1 MSDAAS
7 SVLDPE
13 IVPSPPPLF
22 SPEQLESHALALA
35 AEHPLAADPRRAR
48 PLLPRLDESAARL
61 EEAYQYLSTI
71 ARTDPQPVASEDWL
85 RDNYHVVQDQVREV
99 RQDLP
104 RKFYLQLPKL
114 ASPTPGEGG
123 AKGRHEGYPRVYL
136 IARELIAHTA
146 GRFDIET
153 LVDFVTAYQRVA
165 PLSIGET
172 WAIPI
177 MLRLGLVEDLRRLV
191 DEVVSARR
199 SREQAR
205 KWETALGQRR
215 PRDQH
220 DLDRLLRAEVE
231 ANGKLSAAFVVEL
244 LQWLRDQ
251 PASATPAWQAL
262 QRALGAQNDSPE
274 ELLRLEHQREATD
287 QLAIGNVITSMRLLS
302 SIEWPVF
309 FDRVSIVEQILKNDP
324 AGAYATMDFP
334 TRDRYRHSIEQLSR
348 GSKTK
353 TSELV
358 VAERAIALARASQD
372 RDPLNDRRH
381 HVGYYLISR
390 GRFELEQEVGYPPR
404 ARERLAR
411 YFFDYPVL
419 GYPGTIAVLIGLGV
433 GGLMAYGQRQGAGA
447 GALWLIGVLTLIPV
461 SELAIA
467 LLNSLLT
474 STIRP
479 RQLPKL
485 ALKHGIPAHDRTIVA
500 VPSIIDSDARIE
512 TLFHDLEVRFLAN
525 RDANLHFALLSDFAD
540 AVTQTTPDDDRL
552 VALAAQHVAALNER
566 HGADRFFLL
575 HRERRW
581 NEAQNRWMG
590 WERKRGKLHE
600 FNRLLRGATDTSFI
614 VTPVDRSLLQS
625 VKYVITL
632 DSDTHLPM
640 EAACRLVGTLSHP
653 LNRPRF
659 DATLQR
665 VTEGYGVLQ
674 PRVQVSI
681 ESSARTM
688 FAQVFSGHVGL
699 DPYTTAVSDVYQ
711 DLFHEGSYVG
721 KGIYDVDTFEA
732 ALAGRVPENM
742 LLSHDLFEGLYARAG
757 LCTDIELVD
766 DYPSNYLA
774 FAARQHRWVR
784 GDWQIARWLWRTVP
798 DAAGRIVPN
807 TLPAL
812 ARWKILDNL
821 RRSLLAPALVA
832 LFVAGWTILP
842 GSSIVWSLLGLLVLA
857 FPAYMQVGRSLTSRV
872 RGVPLREHVLAE
884 RDNLAASATQAF
896 LSTVF
901 LLHQSSLMLDGIG
914 RTLWRLLVTHRR
926 MLDWVTAN
934 HRVDVEATPRGIF
947 RRMIGAPIAGAGI
960 AVVVGIVG
968 TSRLPLAFPVIVLWA
983 LSPMLAYATG
993 RPLSHKQRPLSR
1005 SDRAAFRRTA
1015 RKTWRL
1021 FDDLVGPTDHWLIPD
1036 NVQENR
1042 REFVAHRTSPTNIG
1056 LQLLSTLA
1064 AYDFGYITV
1073 SSLLIRLEATF
1084 GTLIAMQ
1091 RYRGHFYNWY
1101 DTRTLE
1107 PLVPRYISTVDSGNL
1122 AGYLVTLRA
1131 ALLQIDENTPLIA
1144 TSFLEGLDDVAGLIE
1159 EDLVRGGA
1167 EPGKGA
1173 NTSRVKKELSRLRA
1187 ELADRPA
1194 TLEGWKA
1201 LLALIREHISAV
1213 GVLMHEIEEP
1223 FFTIEG
1229 GDNIE
1234 AAHHGEA
1241 AYWLDQAAV
1250 AVADRM
1256 RDLERPMPR
1265 AEIVERA
1272 ERLAALADDLVEET
1286 EFDFLFD
1293 TERRLFAIG
1302 FNVSEGRLDASYY
1315 DTLASEA
1322 RLASFL
1328 AIATGKIGHEHWFR
1342 LGRSLTPVGGARALL
1357 SWSASMFE
1365 YLMPL
1370 LVMRTYPGTLLHE
1383 TYGAVV
1389 QRQIQYG
1396 QRRGVPWGI
1405 SESAY
1410 YAQDLEGNYQYRAFG
1425 VPGLGLKRGLGDDL
1439 VVAPYASFL
1448 AAPIDPAAVLDNVER
1463 LRAAGLEGKF
1473 GFYEAIDYTT
1483 DRLPAQFTGTG
1494 IALPTYMAH
1503 HQGMILVSI
1512 DNAVNGSPMQNRF
1525 HADLRVQAAE
1535 LLLQER
1541 IPHLVPLKNPP
1552 IEKAEHVPSTRT
1564 VMTLRTRRYVTPH
1577 TLSPR
1582 THFLSNGSYA
1592 VMLTNAGG
1600 GYSRRQNLA
1609 MTRWREDITTDSW
1622 GSFIYVRDL
1631 DSGEI
1636 WSTTY
1641 RPTGREPDE
1650 YEVIFAPD
1658 RATFR
1663 RLDGDVEIR
1672 TEIVVSPEDDVEIR
1686 RVSLTNHGREA
1697 RRFDLTSY
1705 AEVVLAPGDADLSH
1719 PAFSNLFVETIAVPE
1734 RDALI
1739 CVRRPRSGTEHL
1751 HLIHVVSGRG
1761 RLGDA
1766 TEYETDRARFLGR
1779 GRGSDRPIALLTS
1792 DPLSNT
1798 TGPVLDPI
1806 VSLRQAVRIPPGGTA
1821 RLVFTTG
1828 FGESEEVARQLIEKY
1843 HDRRAVARALALAST
1858 HSQIEL
1864 RHLGLSVEETIR
1876 FQRLSGRLMYGDPRL
1891 RAPEAVRLNT
1901 RGQPDLWKY
1910 GISGDIPILLIHI
1923 KDDTEAALLR
1933 DLLKAHE
1940 YLRRKGLAF
1949 DLVVLNDHASSYLQD
1964 LQNML
1969 LQMVETSPEQG
1980 WLDRPGGVFLRRA
1993 DLIPSEDQTL
2003 LEATARV
2010 VMDGADGNLREQ
2022 LKRPQIPFGPES
2034 GQIPEISATREET
2047 ETAASR
2053 MANVSAGSRRPLG
2066 LREPSGLRDG
2076 ESSALELFNGLGG
2089 FADEG
2094 REYVIN
2100 VDHEAGAI
2108 PPQPWSNVVAHPTFG
2123 FAATESSP
2131 GYTWS
2136 LNSHDNRLTPWR
2148 NDPVSDPPG
2157 EAVFIR
2163 DEQSGQ
2169 FWSATPLPS
2178 GAGAPYTVRHGQGYS
2193 SFEHGRRGIASAL
2206 RLFVPPA
2213 DDVKVFHLTLRNESV
2228 IPRRLTVTLYVEWVL
2243 GENRSRSQL
2252 HTVTSAENGTV
2263 FARNSFR
2270 QEFSHRVAFLDLEE
2284 VRGAGP
2290 ADANE
2295 NVRRAGPAE
2304 GRPAG
2309 TDDVRG
2315 ASLAW
2320 PAEPRSGERGVR
2332 LAKTSNL
2339 TKSITG
2345 DRMEFIGRNGSL
2357 AVPAVMRRVS
2367 LSNRIGPAMDPC
2379 GAIQVTVEL
2388 EPSETRTIIGLLGD
2402 AVDIS
2407 AARALVA
2414 KYRDATAVDAALQQ
2428 VVSFWDR
2435 LLGTIVVKT
2444 PDRTLDLMLNR
2455 WLPYQSLACR
2465 VWGRSAFYQ
2474 SSGAF
2479 GFRDQLQDV
2488 MALLFAA
2495 PRFARH
2501 HLLHAA
2507 SRQFIEGDVQHW
2519 WHEPGGQGVRTKFS
2533 DDRLWMVYAALQ
2545 YVSATGD
2552 DGVLDEEVSFLQGRV
2567 LGPDEHE
2574 AYERPT
2580 ISQEKASLYEHC
2592 VRAVALSFETGA
2604 HDLPLMGV
2612 GDWNDGMNM
2621 VGPGGKGESV
2631 WLAWFL
2637 LSLLPPFASLADAR
2651 GDRAHA
2657 VAYRAYAR
2665 RLTTSVEE
2673 AWDGEWYRRAYFD
2686 DGTPLGS
2693 RDNAECR
2700 IDAIAQSWSV
2710 IAGAG
2715 DPARARQ
2722 AMESSDKHLV
2732 RREDG
2737 LSLLL
2742 TPPFDHMVPS
2752 PGYIQGYVPGVR
2764 ENGGQYT
2771 HAALWT
2777 VQAWARLG
2785 DGDRAMEL
2793 FALLN
2798 PANKGRTPEDV
2809 ARYRAEPYV
2818 VAADVYSNPAHVGR
2832 GGWTWYTGSAS
2843 WMYRIGIEELL
2854 GLTLN
2859 RGALRINPCIPK
2871 DWPRYEAVV
2880 RTPTAEFHVVV
2891 ENPDGVTRGVKFV
2904 EVDGARIEGDVPMVG
2919 VEGSHTVRVVL
2930 G

>member
-1 MSDAAS
+1 MN
-7 SVLDPE
+7 
-13 IVPSPPPLF
+13 
-22 SPEQLESHALALA
+22 
-35 AEHPLAADPRRAR
+35 
-48 PLLPRLDESAARL
+48 
-61 EEAYQYLSTI
+61 YLS
-71 ARTDPQPVASEDWL
+71 
-85 RDNYHVVQDQVREV
+85 
-99 RQDLP
+99 
-104 RKFYLQLPKL
+104 
-114 ASPTPGEGG
+114 
-123 AKGRHEGYPRVYL
+123 
-136 IARELIAHTA
+136 
-146 GRFDIET
+146 
-153 LVDFVTAYQRVA
+153 
-165 PLSIGET
+165 
-172 WAIPI
+172 
-177 MLRLGLVEDLRRLV
+177 
-191 DEVVSARR
+191 
-199 SREQAR
+199 
-205 KWETALGQRR
+205 
-215 PRDQH
+215 
-220 DLDRLLRAEVE
+220 
-231 ANGKLSAAFVVEL
+231 
-244 LQWLRDQ
+244 
-251 PASATPAWQAL
+251 
-262 QRALGAQNDSPE
+262 
-274 ELLRLEHQREATD
+274 
-287 QLAIGNVITSMRLLS
+287 
-302 SIEWPVF
+302 
-309 FDRVSIVEQILKNDP
+309 
-324 AGAYATMDFP
+324 
-334 TRDRYRHSIEQLSR
+334 
-348 GSKTK
+348 
-353 TSELV
+353 
-358 VAERAIALARASQD
+358 
-372 RDPLNDRRH
+372 
-381 HVGYYLISR
+381 
-390 GRFELEQEVGYPPR
+390 
-404 ARERLAR
+404 
-411 YFFDYPVL
+411 
-419 GYPGTIAVLIGLGV
+419 
-433 GGLMAYGQRQGAGA
+433 
-447 GALWLIGVLTLIPV
+447 
-461 SELAIA
+461 
-467 LLNSLLT
+467 
-474 STIRP
+474 
-479 RQLPKL
+479 
-485 ALKHGIPAHDRTIVA
+485 
-500 VPSIIDSDARIE
+500 
-512 TLFHDLEVRFLAN
+512 
-525 RDANLHFALLSDFAD
+525 
-540 AVTQTTPDDDRL
+540 
-552 VALAAQHVAALNER
+552 
-566 HGADRFFLL
+566 
-575 HRERRW
+575 
-581 NEAQNRWMG
+581 
-590 WERKRGKLHE
+590 
-600 FNRLLRGATDTSFI
+600 
-614 VTPVDRSLLQS
+614 
-625 VKYVITL
+625 
-632 DSDTHLPM
+632 
-640 EAACRLVGTLSHP
+640 
-653 LNRPRF
+653 
-659 DATLQR
+659 
-665 VTEGYGVLQ
+665 
-674 PRVQVSI
+674 
-681 ESSARTM
+681 
-688 FAQVFSGHVGL
+688 
-699 DPYTTAVSDVYQ
+699 
-711 DLFHEGSYVG
+711 
-721 KGIYDVDTFEA
+721 
-732 ALAGRVPENM
+732 
-742 LLSHDLFEGLYARAG
+742 
-757 LCTDIELVD
+757 
-766 DYPSNYLA
+766 

-798 DAAGRIVPN
+798 DAEGRIVRN

-832 LFVAGWTILP
+832 LFIAGWTVLP
-842 GSSIVWSLLGLLVLA
+842 GSAIVWSLLGLLVLA

-901 LLHQSSLMLDGIG
+901 LLHQSWLMLDGIG

-926 MLDWVTAN
+926 LLDWVTAN
-934 HRVDVEATPRGIF
+934 HRVDVEATPKGIF
-947 RRMIGAPIAGAGI
+947 RRMIGAPIAAGGI
-960 AVVVGIVG
+960 AVLVGVMS
-968 TSRLPLAFPVIVLWA
+968 TSRLSLAFPIIALWA

-993 RPLSHKQRPLSR
+993 RPLAHSQLPLSR
-1005 SDRAAFRRTA
+1005 SERAAFRRTA
-1015 RKTWRL
+1015 RKTWRF

-1084 GTLIAMQ
+1084 GTLLAMQ

-1131 ALLQIDENTPLIA
+1131 ALLQIDEHTPVIA
-1144 TSFLEGLDDVAGLIE
+1144 PSFLEGLDDVVGLVE
-1159 EDLVRGGA
+1159 EDLLRGA
-1167 EPGKGA
+1167 VEPA
-1173 NTSRVKKELSRLRA
+1173 RSVNTSRVRKELSRLRV
-1187 ELADRPA
+1187 ELADRPESA
-1194 TLEGWKA
+1194 EGWKG
-1201 LLALIREHISAV
+1201 LLARIRDHISAI
-1213 GVLMHEIEEP
+1213 GVRLQEVEEP
-1223 FFTIEG
+1223 FLGVEG
-1229 GDNIE
+1229 GDTVE
-1234 AAHHGEA
+1234 ASHHGEA
-1241 AYWLDQAAV
+1241 AYWLDQAAA

-1293 TERRLFAIG
+1293 AERRLFSIG

-1342 LGRSLTPVGGARALL
+1342 LGRSLTPAGGSRALL

-1448 AAPIDPAAVLDNVER
+1448 AAPIAAAAVLDNVER

-1473 GFYEAIDYTT
+1473 GFYEAIDYTV
-1483 DRLPAQFTGTG
+1483 DRLPAQYEGEG

-1512 DNAVNGSPMQNRF
+1512 DNAVNGSPMQHRF

-1552 IEKAEHVPSTRT
+1552 AEKAEHVPSTRR
-1564 VMTLRTRRYVTPH
+1564 VAPLRVRRYVTPH

-1609 MTRWREDITTDSW
+1609 MTRWREDITTDLW
-1622 GSFIYVRDL
+1622 GSFIYLRDL

-1641 RPTGREPDE
+1641 RPTGREPDD

-1663 RLDGDVEIR
+1663 RVDGDIELR
-1672 TEIVVSPEDDVEIR
+1672 TEIVVSPEDDVEVR
-1686 RVSLTNHGREA
+1686 RVSITNNGHEA

-1719 PAFSNLFVETIAVPE
+1719 PAFSNLFVETMAVPE

-1739 CVRRPRSGTEHL
+1739 CVRRPRSGTERL

-1779 GRGSDRPIALLTS
+1779 GRGSDRPIALQTS
-1792 DPLSNT
+1792 EPLSNT

-1821 RLVFTTG
+1821 RLAFSTG
-1828 FGESEEVARQLIEKY
+1828 FAENEAGARQLIEKY

-1891 RAPEAVRLNT
+1891 RAADAVRLNT

-1910 GISGDIPILLIHI
+1910 GISGDVPILLVHI
-1923 KDDTEAALLR
+1923 KDAAEAGLLR

-1949 DLVVLNDHASSYLQD
+1949 DLVVLNQHASSYLQD
-1964 LQNML
+1964 LQTTL

-1993 DLIPSEDQTL
+1993 DLMPQEDRTL

-2010 VMDGADGNLREQ
+2010 VMDGADGNIREQ

-2034 GQIPEISATREET
+2034 GTIPEIEIQGAGREGPRRIKQGSSGSASLEGL
-2047 ETAASR
+2047 
-2053 MANVSAGSRRPLG
+2053 GSPSQQGPSSTGQDDVRRGPLRPAEG
-2066 LREPSGLRDG
+2066 
-2076 ESSALELFNGLGG
+2076 ALEVFNGLGG

-2100 VDHEAGAI
+2100 VDHDAGAV

-2193 SFEHGRRGIASAL
+2193 SFEHARRGIASEL
-2206 RLFVPPA
+2206 RLFVPPS
-2213 DDVKVFHLTLRNESV
+2213 DDVKVFHLTLRNESSER
-2228 IPRRLTVTLYVEWVL
+2228 RRLTVTLYVEWVL

-2252 HTVTSAENGTV
+2252 HTVTSAENGTL

-2270 QEFSHRVAFLDLEE
+2270 QEFSHRVAFLDFEP
-2284 VRGAGP
+2284 VA
-2290 ADANE
+2290 AA
-2295 NVRRAGPAE
+2295 RATAE
-2304 GRPAG
+2304 R
-2309 TDDVRG
+2309 TEDVRG
-2315 ASLAW
+2315 ASLV
-2320 PAEPRSGERGVR
+2320 G

-2339 TKSITG
+2339 AKTITG

-2357 AVPAVMRRVS
+2357 AVPTVMRRLS
-2367 LSNRIGPAMDPC
+2367 LSNRTGPAMDPC
-2379 GAIQVTVEL
+2379 GAIQVTIDL
-2388 EPSETRTIIGLLGD
+2388 EPSETRIVIGLLGD
-2402 AVDIS
+2402 AVDAP
-2407 AARALVA
+2407 AARELVA
-2414 KYRDATAVDAALQQ
+2414 KYRDSTAVADALQT

-2435 LLGTIVVKT
+2435 LLDTIVVKT

-2507 SRQFIEGDVQHW
+2507 SRQFVEGDVQHW

-2533 DDRLWMVYAALQ
+2533 DDRLWMVYAALH

-2580 ISQEKASLYEHC
+2580 ISVEKASLYEHC
-2592 VRAVALSFETGA
+2592 VRAVALSLGTGP
-2604 HDLPLMGV
+2604 HGLPLIGV

-2621 VGPGGKGESV
+2621 VGPEGRGESV

-2637 LSLLPPFASLADAR
+2637 LSILPPFAALAESR
-2651 GDRAHA
+2651 GDLAHARTYRAHA
-2657 VAYRAYAR
+2657 MTLAE
-2665 RLTTSVEE
+2665 SVEA

-2693 RDNAECR
+2693 HENAECR

-2710 IAGAG
+2710 LSGAG
-2715 DPARARQ
+2715 NSARARQ
-2722 AMESSDKHLV
+2722 AMESANTHLV

-2742 TPPFDHMVPS
+2742 APPFDRMTPS

-2777 VQAWARLG
+2777 VQAFARLG

-2798 PANKGRTPEDV
+2798 PANKVRTPADV

-2871 DWPRYEAVV
+2871 TWPRYEAVV
-2880 RTPTAEFHVVV
+2880 RTSTAQFHLVV
-2891 ENPDGVTRGVKFV
+2891 ENPNGVTRGVKSI
-2904 EVDGARIEGDVPMVG
+2904 EVDGAPIEGDVPMVG

-2930 G
+2930 GAT